1 MYFERAA
8 EYAAHRPEYPPGLA
22 DWLARVAP
30 ARGFAWE
37 AGCGSGQLTI
47 PLAAHF
53 ERIVATDATPAQVAH
68 ARAHARVRY
77 VAATAEAAPVR
88 GGTADLVVAAQS
100 AHWFDLPRYFAE
112 VRRVARPG
120 AIVALIAYGNA
131 ELEDE
136 ALSAR
141 FLRFYEDEVGT
152 YWPAE
157 RRIIE
162 EGYRTIDFP
171 FAELEP
177 PPLDLRTTWTAEQM
191 LGYIGT
197 WSALRQYYRAGQ
209 DRGVVERFADELRAL
224 WGPAARPVRWPM
236 PIRVGRVS

>member
-1 MYFERAA
+1 M
-8 EYAAHRPEYPPGLA
+8 
-22 DWLARVAP
+22 
-30 ARGFAWE
+30 
-37 AGCGSGQLTI
+37 
-47 PLAAHF
+47 
-53 ERIVATDATPAQVAH
+53 
-68 ARAHARVRY
+68 
-77 VAATAEAAPVR
+77 
-88 GGTADLVVAAQS
+88 
-100 AHWFDLPRYFAE
+100 
-112 VRRVARPG
+112 RRVARPG

-131 ELEDE
+131 ELDDE

-141 FLRFYEDEVGT
+141 FLRFYEDEVGA

-171 FAELEP
+171 FAEIEP
-177 PPLDLRTTWTAEQM
+177 PPLDLRATWTAEQM

-236 PIRVGRVS
+236 PMRVGRVS